1 MWLYS
6 WSERSKPICG
16 VIRREQVESNKK
28 KLPRER
34 GAAKQVNNKVVQGRK
49 CNNQPEEKDGLQTGR
64 KVSNPIFYVSISA
77 TEISFFSTRNKNY
90 DISKQEAGVVSF
102 SAKTV
107 KLAPLRESV
116 TNNALCTV
124 NEKII

>member
-1 MWLYS
+1 M
-6 WSERSKPICG
+6 
-16 VIRREQVESNKK
+16 
-28 KLPRER
+28 
-34 GAAKQVNNKVVQGRK
+34 
-49 CNNQPEEKDGLQTGR
+49 
-64 KVSNPIFYVSISA
+64 FYVSISA

-124 NEKII
+124 NEKVI